1 MKLGLI
7 SLGCPKNLVDS
18 EVMLGIIEKYNIE
31 ITNDPEAAEVIIV
44 NTCGFIESAKQESIE
59 TILSMAAYTKVW
71 LVEEVLDQL
80 QAASETSIT
89 GKANSSLVPTLCPG
103 ALLMSHSQL
112 LRAH

>member
-1 MKLGLI
+1 MSEIEGYLGQLF
-7 SLGCPKNLVDS
+7 
-18 EVMLGIIEKYNIE
+18 
-31 ITNDPEAAEVIIV
+31 IT
-44 NTCGFIESAKQESIE
+44 S
-59 TILSMAAYTKVW
+59 KVW

-103 ALLMSHSQL
+103 ALLRSHSQL